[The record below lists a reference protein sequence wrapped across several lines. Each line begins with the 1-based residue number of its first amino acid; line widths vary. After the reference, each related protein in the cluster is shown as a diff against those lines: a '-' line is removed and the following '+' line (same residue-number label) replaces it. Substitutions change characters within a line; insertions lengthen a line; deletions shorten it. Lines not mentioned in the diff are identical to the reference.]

1 MHCKVI
7 IYICSQNMPRLTRH
21 FHNRLV
27 EFLQVQKNCSL
38 FVFGSSLILYKSLLL
53 KRMNLRENLVRRFAG
68 RPCVRLHPARLPL
81 APRALRDR
89 FCTSDPGLPP
99 SSVGL
104 RIDRTATTSP
114 PLYPQRTV
122 TSPPPPPPVV
132 SGDPPTPSP
141 PSLLPAPRLVS
152 VLSLSRQ
159 SSSPP
164 PSSSTSPGPPPPPL
178 PPPSLLISTGAAS
191 IHPLLVRDAVA
202 GSVGST
208 GGGWRGC
215 RPWWIQR
222 SRPVQM

>member
-1 MHCKVI
+1 
-7 IYICSQNMPRLTRH
+7 
-21 FHNRLV
+21 
-27 EFLQVQKNCSL
+27 
-38 FVFGSSLILYKSLLL
+38 
-53 KRMNLRENLVRRFAG
+53 LVRRFAG
-68 RPCVRLHPARLPL
+68 RPPPPARLPL

-104 RIDRTATTSP
+104 RIDRAATTSP

-178 PPPSLLISTGAAS
+178 PPPSLPISTGAAS
-191 IHPLLVRDAVA
+191 IHPLFVRDAVA

-208 GGGWRGC
+208 GGGRRGC